1 MYTVRAG
8 ARERRDSGLTDAL
21 ILAPTRASNN
31 NNVEKQR
38 EKKDKPPPPQHTR
51 QPLNNEASGLTN
63 RTPLAGPLSGLSSTW
78 LPSSPSSQLF
88 LGGTVLCCCFCAL
101 LARPWLR
108 RLLFVHPEGG
118 SSSKTILS
126 PRTSAALRGMSQA
139 ERDALPYPPDGAL
152 PGARDVATPYGSV
165 RVYGWGPEDGER
177 VLLIAGISTPT
188 ISLGDLAW
196 EMSERGYRVMLFDY
210 FGRGYSDAPAD
221 VDYGARL
228 YVTQILLVLASS
240 QLNWDRFHL
249 VGYSLGGCL
258 AVAFTRYLPRRV
270 VSLTLIAG
278 AGLIRPHH
286 VDWKGWLLYQLGL
299 LPEALVKWIVR
310 RRIRPNT
317 SSQTDV
323 MAAESKSSSA
333 AAAAA
338 ATGGDANGGHG
349 FDSAPIS
356 RRRPGVSVADVVAHQ
371 IDAHAGFV
379 HAFAS
384 TMRHAPIY
392 APQGDWVVLREL
404 LAEARKRGRRQ
415 RQATTMMPTT
425 GRSQQ
430 EKTETKTKT
439 DDGEEGGLVKG
450 KVLLV
455 LGAEDPVIVPEETIE
470 DAVAVLGRDG
480 VEYAVLAAGHEL
492 PITQSCEVADVM
504 QAFFRG

>member
-1 MYTVRAG
+1 MIH
-8 ARERRDSGLTDAL
+8 S
-21 ILAPTRASNN
+21 S
-31 NNVEKQR
+31 
-38 EKKDKPPPPQHTR
+38 
-51 QPLNNEASGLTN
+51 
-63 RTPLAGPLSGLSSTW
+63 RTPLAGPLSSLFSTW

-88 LGGTVLCCCFCAL
+88 PGGTVLCCCFCAL

-108 RLLFVHPEGG
+108 RLLFVQTEGG
-118 SSSKTILS
+118 SSGNIILS

-165 RVYGWGPEDGER
+165 RVYEWGPEDGER

-196 EMSERGYRVMLFDY
+196 EMSERGYRVMLFGELSPFSFSWNSEDY

-228 YVTQILLVLASS
+228 YMTQILLMLASS
-240 QLNWDRFHL
+240 QLNWDSFHL

-286 VDWKGWLLYQLGL
+286 VDWKGWLLYQSGL

-310 RRIRPNT
+310 RRIRPDT
-317 SSQTDV
+317 SSSQTDV
-323 MAAESKSSSA
+323 MAAESKSSSPSS
-333 AAAAA
+333 
-338 ATGGDANGGHG
+338 TGGDANGGQG

-371 IDAHAGFV
+371 LDAHAGFV

-404 LAEARKRGRRQ
+404 LAGARRGRRQ
-415 RQATTMMPTT
+415 QVTTMATM

-492 PITQSCEVADVM
+492 PITQSCEVADVV

>member
-1 MYTVRAG
+1 MIH
-8 ARERRDSGLTDAL
+8 S
-21 ILAPTRASNN
+21 S
-31 NNVEKQR
+31 
-38 EKKDKPPPPQHTR
+38 
-51 QPLNNEASGLTN
+51 
-63 RTPLAGPLSGLSSTW
+63 RTPLAGPLSDLFSTW
-78 LPSSPSSQLF
+78 LPSSSSSQLF
-88 LGGTVLCCCFCAL
+88 LGGTVLFCCFCAL
-101 LARPWLR
+101 LARPWLL
-108 RLLFVHPEGG
+108 RLLVQAEG
-118 SSSKTILS
+118 SSSSSRNIIPS

-139 ERDALPYPPDGAL
+139 ERDALPYPPDGVL

-165 RVYGWGPEDGER
+165 RVYEWGPEDGER

-210 FGRGYSDAPAD
+210 FGRGYSDAPANIE
-221 VDYGARL
+221 YGARL

-240 QLNWDRFHL
+240 PRNWDRFHL

-258 AVAFTRYLPRRV
+258 AVAFARYFARRV
-270 VSLTLIAG
+270 VSLTLVAG

-286 VDWKGWLLYQLGL
+286 VDWKGWLLYQSGL
-299 LPEALVKWIVR
+299 LPEGLVKWIVR

-323 MAAESKSSSA
+323 MAAESKSSS
-333 AAAAA
+333 
-338 ATGGDANGGHG
+338 TGGDANGGQG

-356 RRRPGVSVADVVAHQ
+356 RRRPGVSVADVVARQ
-371 IDAHAGFV
+371 IDEHAGFV

-392 APQGDWVVLREL
+392 APQRNWVVLREL
-404 LAEARKRGRRQ
+404 LAAARRRRGVTTT
-415 RQATTMMPTT
+415 TTM
-425 GRSQQ
+425 GRSQRG
-430 EKTETKTKT
+430 TETKKN
-439 DDGEEGGLVKG
+439 DGEEGGLVKG

-470 DAVAVLGRDG
+470 DAEAALGRDG

-504 QAFFRG
+504 EAFFQR